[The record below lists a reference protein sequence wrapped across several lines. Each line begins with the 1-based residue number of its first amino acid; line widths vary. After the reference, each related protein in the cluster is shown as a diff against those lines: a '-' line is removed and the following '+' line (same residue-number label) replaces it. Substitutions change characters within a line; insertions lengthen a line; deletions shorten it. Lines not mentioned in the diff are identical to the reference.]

1 MLGRKLWRDLLANKT
16 QFVSIFLMAFL
27 GMWIFVGMDS
37 ESSGGLETIQ
47 QYYAETN
54 LADYWM
60 MGNSFSVDEKQEAES
75 IPGVAAAERRL
86 IVTGEA
92 DLSAKADTA
101 MSDEEADAAH
111 YSMQIIFVES
121 QEISKMVLC
130 SGESFKEGKSG
141 IWIEELFA
149 KAHDLKPGDVLKLK
163 YGDTQFEGMIKGLV
177 RHPEYVYYLSE
188 EETIMPNY
196 ANYGYVILSE
206 SDYPNPDG
214 IVYNQMLIKSDDTVD
229 VEDDAQKQM
238 LKKRIEKA
246 IDRDSVVITDRKQ
259 NASYAMFD
267 SEIQQHKT
275 MGAMF
280 SVVFLLIAVL
290 GIVTTMTR
298 MTANQ
303 RTQIGT
309 LKALGF
315 SKKVITRH
323 YISYGFWISL
333 MGSVIGAATGYFSIP
348 PLVFMAFEGSYIVP
362 RLGASFSPASLGA
375 IILSVAVST
384 CVSYFACR
392 KELADPPAVTLK
404 PAAPKKI
411 THTALEKSK
420 FWLRLNFSTQWN
432 FRDVLRNKARTVMGM
447 VGVCG
452 CTMLMLGAFGCS
464 DAIVGMLDW
473 MYGELMTGQNKIML
487 NEQCDYST
495 ALDYANEYK
504 GQMVQET
511 AVEFIRDDV
520 CKTGTLT
527 VVDTG
532 NYLHYQGEKMEP
544 IRLTK
549 SGVAMSYRMATSLG
563 IRPGDVVKWHI
574 VGEDEWE
581 TTRISQIYRDPS
593 VQGIVM
599 RRATFETM
607 EHDFVP
613 TSILTNQTPKADI
626 TDDAKVQA
634 VMNIS
639 EMKQAFMKSIEIM
652 NLMIG
657 LMVGGAVILGVVV
670 LYNLGVLSFV
680 EKMREIATLK
690 VLGFQ
695 SKKIRAILQK
705 QNIWVTVAGIL
716 IGLPAG
722 YGLLIGICSTMPD
735 TMDMVPELSMLS
747 YLYSIGGTFLVS
759 VSVNFFLSG
768 KVKTIDM
775 VDALKG
781 VE

>member
-1 MLGRKLWRDLLANKT
+1 MLRRKLWRDLIVNKT
-16 QFVSIFLMAFL
+16 QFISIFLMAFL
-27 GMWIFVGMDS
+27 GMWIYVGMDS
-37 ESSGGLETIQ
+37 ESTGGAETIRS
-47 QYYAETN
+47 YYEETS
-54 LADYWM
+54 LADYWL
-60 MGNSFSVDEKQEAES
+60 MGTSFSEDEEQKLEAL
-75 IPGVAAAERRL
+75 PGVAAAERRL
-86 IVTGEA
+86 VVTGEA
-92 DLSAKADTA
+92 DLSGVAETA
-101 MSDEEADAAH
+101 ESEAEADESQYA
-111 YSMQIIFVES
+111 MQIMFVEK
-121 QEISKMVLC
+121 QEISQMVLR
-130 SGESFKEGKSG
+130 SGESYKEDKKG

-149 KAHDLKPGDVLKLK
+149 QAHDLKPGDVLSLK
-163 YGDTQFEGMIKGLV
+163 IGSVKFDGKIMGLI

-196 ANYGYVILSE
+196 ANYGYVILSDE
-206 SDYPNPDG
+206 EYPGTDG
-214 IVYNQMLIKSDDTVD
+214 IVYNQMLVKSDDTVD
-229 VEDDAQKQM
+229 TDDEAQKSM
-238 LKKRIEKA
+238 LKNRIERA
-246 IDRDSVVITDRKQ
+246 VDRDGVVITDRSQ
-259 NASYAMFD
+259 NGSYAMFD
-267 SEIQQHKT
+267 SEIKQHKT

-315 SKKVITRH
+315 SKRVITRH

-333 MGSVIGAATGYFSIP
+333 AGSVIGAVTGFYSIP
-348 PLVFMAFEGSYIVP
+348 PIVFLAFEGSYIVP
-362 RLGASFSPASLGA
+362 VLHASFSPAAIGA
-375 IILSVAVST
+375 IALAVLVST
-384 CVSYFACR
+384 CVSYMACR

-404 PAAPKKI
+404 PAAPKKVS
-411 THTALEKSK
+411 HSALEKSR
-420 FWLRLNFSTQWN
+420 FWLRMNFSTQWN
-432 FRDVLRNKARTVMGM
+432 LRDILRNKARTMMGM
-447 VGVCG
+447 AGVCG
-452 CTMLMLGAFGCS
+452 CTMLMIGAFGCN

-487 NEQCDYST
+487 SEQCDYSA

-504 GQMVQET
+504 GQMVEEG
-511 AVEFIRDDV
+511 AVEFIKNDV

-527 VVDTG
+527 VVDQG
-532 NYLHYQGEKMEP
+532 NYLHYQGVQMEP
-544 IRLTK
+544 IRL
-549 SGVAMSYRMATSLG
+549 SGKGIAMSYKMAQSLG
-563 IRPGDVVKWHI
+563 IQIGDSVKWHI

-593 VQGIVM
+593 AQGIVM
-599 RRATFETM
+599 YRETFEQL
-607 EHDFVP
+607 EHTFRP
-613 TSILTNQTPKADI
+613 TTILTNKTPKADI
-626 TDDAKVQA
+626 TDDVEVQA
-634 VMNIS
+634 VMNIG

-695 SKKIRAILQK
+695 SKKIRGILQK
-705 QNIWVTVAGIL
+705 QNIWVTAAGIL

-722 YGLLIGICSTMPD
+722 YGLLMGICSTMPD
-735 TMDMVPELSMLS
+735 TMDMVPELTLPS

-759 VSVNFFLSG
+759 IAVNFILSG